1 MLHSPRLTRLLA
13 AASLGLIVTAIA
25 SAWFMT
31 AGRAWAL
38 AAGGDLRQAQQFE
51 HRIRE
56 LRQRPQRVASQ
67 ELLEPELAKKIE
79 SAATAANLP
88 TSAFDRIEPQSPQ
101 RVGNTPYLELT
112 TRLSLRQVALP
123 SLLGFLYNVS
133 TDEVNLS
140 VKEIRLS
147 APRGA
152 AESAG
157 EAWNAEVALA
167 YWIYAPANTNNRST
181 PSTP

>member
-1 MLHSPRLTRLLA
+1 MLQSPRFTRLLA
-13 AASLGLIVTAIA
+13 ATLLGAFVLAAV
-25 SAWFMT
+25 SAWFM
-31 AGRAWAL
+31 ASSRAWAL
-38 AAGGDLRQAQQFE
+38 AAGDDLSQVRQFE

-56 LRQRPQRVASQ
+56 LRERPQRVASQ

-79 SAATAANLP
+79 SAATAAKLA
-88 TSAFDRIEPQSPQ
+88 TSSFDRIEPQSPQ

-133 TDEVNLS
+133 TDEANLS

-147 APRGA
+147 APRSDAEA
-152 AESAG
+152 AG
-157 EAWNAEVALA
+157 GTWNAEVALA
-167 YWIYAPANTNNRST
+167 YWIYAPANTNNRPT

>member
-1 MLHSPRLTRLLA
+1 MFQSSRTTRLLIIVLLGVFVLA
-13 AASLGLIVTAIA
+13 AMST
-25 SAWFMT
+25 WFMT
-31 AGRAWAL
+31 SSRAWAL
-38 AAGGDLRQAQQFE
+38 SAGNDLHQARQFV

-79 SAATAANLP
+79 SAATAANLA

-101 RVGNTPYLELT
+101 RVSNTPYLELT
-112 TRLSLRQVALP
+112 TRLSLRQVPLA

-133 TDEVNLS
+133 TDEANLS

-147 APRGA
+147 APRSD
-152 AESAG
+152 AEAAG

-167 YWIYAPANTNNRST
+167 YWIYAPTNTNNRST
-181 PSTP
+181 ISAP

>member
-1 MLHSPRLTRLLA
+1 MLHSPRITRLLA
-13 AASLGLIVTAIA
+13 TASLGLIMAAIA
-25 SAWFMT
+25 SAWFMA
-31 AGRAWAL
+31 AGRAWAM
-38 AAGGDLRQAQQFE
+38 AAASDLMQGQQLQQQ
-51 HRIRE
+51 ILS
-56 LRQRPQRVASQ
+56 LRQRPQRVESQ
-67 ELLEPELAKKIE
+67 ELLEPELARKIE

-88 TSAFDRIEPQSPQ
+88 TSAFDRIDPQSPQ

-112 TRLSLRQVALP
+112 TRLSLRQVPLA

-147 APRGA
+147 APRSD

-167 YWIYAPANTNNRST
+167 YWIYAPANPTSRT
-181 PSTP
+181 PTPMP